1 MNKSVDLNIETFPKE
16 GEKEKEEK
24 EEEEKEHA
32 ELKEKDKEN
41 ENISLNNNEFIELF
55 YHNIKIHYGIKFK
68 IILIIIIL
76 LFIFL
81 IFAFL
86 FFPKKKVDCEL
97 LNNFKELQ
105 ENLTNINISIEISNL
120 TAEKNEIDN
129 NLYNMQYT
137 YHNNNLNL
145 SNYTLNIKPVVKIPK
160 IRVGFLFPKLSNFM
174 VATGDVF
181 INSDKYQ
188 VYFLTKSP
196 KKRELKFDK
205 NIKRKEVYFKRN
217 SIEEI
222 LKKENISF
230 LIVSDQLPKDD
241 IKWLKSLG
249 IKLIGV
255 SDDDNVSKDEL
266 NYTSNLKEIE
276 LFNAHVSGTVNNYN
290 TYKKLNHQNSILIP
304 NMINLK
310 STSKRK
316 ANLSSQNLLMLGEL
330 NATQII
336 NPIIKS
342 MSNVF
347 KEAPTAK
354 LNVFSPDKPSK
365 ELIDLIKD
373 LNITDNIIFNP
384 LHENISDYLS
394 NTSIFLY
401 ASRNDNYQD
410 LLIEVK
416 TYGIPCVMFSDFPS
430 NYYFKR
436 GIFQLDVSNKKELS
450 EEISRLINQNRYRNI
465 IGKESR
471 SSLDIINDNLEMMW
485 YRLFK
490 SLKNGKDGEKEFQK
504 LKTEI
509 EDSLKLINN

>member
-1 MNKSVDLNIETFPKE
+1 MNKPEDLNIETFPKE

-24 EEEEKEHA
+24 EEEEKEHD
-32 ELKEKDKEN
+32 ELKDKEN

-55 YHNIKIHYGIKFK
+55 YHKIRKHYGIKFK

-86 FFPKKKVDCEL
+86 FFSKKKVDCEL

-105 ENLTNINISIEISNL
+105 ENLTNINTSMEISNL
-120 TAEKNEIDN
+120 TVMENELDN

-145 SNYTLNIKPVVKIPK
+145 SNYTLKVIPEVKIPK
-160 IRVGFLFPKLSNFM
+160 IPVGFLFHKLTNFM

-181 INSDKYQ
+181 VNSDKYK

-196 KKRELKFDK
+196 KKRELKYDK
-205 NIKRKEVYFKRN
+205 NIKRKEVYFKKN
-217 SIEEI
+217 LIQET
-222 LKKENISF
+222 LKNENISF
-230 LIVSDQLPKDD
+230 LIINDQLPKDD

-255 SDDDNVSKDEL
+255 SDDDNLSKDKQ
-266 NYTSNLKEIE
+266 NYSSNLKEKE
-276 LFNAHVSGTVNNYN
+276 LFDAHVSGTVNDYN
-290 TYKKLNHQNSILIP
+290 AYKKLNHQKSILIP

-310 STSKRK
+310 SINKRK

-336 NPIIKS
+336 NPIITS

-347 KEAPTAK
+347 KEVPTAK

-365 ELIDLIKD
+365 EIIDLIKD
-373 LNITDNIIFNP
+373 LNITDNIIFTP
-384 LHENISDYLS
+384 LDENISDYLS

-401 ASRNDNYQD
+401 ASKNDNYQD

-416 TYGIPCVMFSDFPS
+416 TYGIPCVMFSGFPN
-430 NYYFKR
+430 NYYFKK
-436 GIFQLDVSNKKELS
+436 GIFQLDVSNTEELS
-450 EEISRLINQNRYRNI
+450 EEISRLLKQNRYRNI

-471 SSLDIINDNLEMMW
+471 SSLDIINDHLELMW
-485 YRLFK
+485 YRLFNA
-490 SLKNGKDGEKEFQK
+490 LKKGKDGEKEFQK

-509 EDSLKLINN
+509 EDNLKLINN